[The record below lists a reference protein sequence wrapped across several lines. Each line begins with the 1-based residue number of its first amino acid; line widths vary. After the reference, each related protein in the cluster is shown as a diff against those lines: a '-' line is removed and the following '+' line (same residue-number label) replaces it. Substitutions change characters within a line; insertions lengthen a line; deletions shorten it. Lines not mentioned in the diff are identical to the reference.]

1 MRTMRL
7 AALACMLV
15 ASQAIDTAKAEPV
28 KIRVDWSTIP
38 GQFAPLIPTVPK
50 YAPNVY
56 RHYGKSY
63 VVEPLRMQGGG
74 ASLTALAAGQV
85 DIATSARKRWSSAS
99 PRPSSKCG

>member
-1 MRTMRL
+1 MIHTRL
-7 AALACMLV
+7 ATLACAFLAAMTV
-15 ASQAIDTAKAEPV
+15 GSVSAEPA

-63 VVEPLRMQGGG
+63 VVEPVRTQGGG
-74 ASLTALAAGQV
+74 ASLTALAANQI
-85 DIATSARKRWSSAS
+85 DIATIS
-99 PRPSSKCG
+99 PQALVLGVT